1 MFTSERPSSQL
12 VWIGFDQ
19 RVWDE
24 NEIPS
29 GSGPDSL
36 HLLFLKEDS
45 GSLDTQWTDFGQ
57 FRQGCK
63 IGPRIVLTLPRTL
76 IIMTRSTNGGTGK
89 DWDWDWDWELRVAAV
104 AEADDSEE
112 ESDA

>member
-36 HLLFLKEDS
+36 LLLFLKEDS
-45 GSLDTQWTDFGQ
+45 APGVSWYSVDG
-57 FRQGCK
+57 FRPISTRVQDWASDVSVE
-63 IGPRIVLTLPRTL
+63 PLTLAMPGYG
-76 IIMTRSTNGGTGK
+76 S
-89 DWDWDWDWELRVAAV
+89 DVVVAAD
-104 AEADDSEE
+104 EIPR
-112 ESDA
+112 